1 MADASAPLTS
11 LGEGA
16 SSRLVTRFEDFKLI
30 DERATSDLW
39 PGRHAP
45 GGGSDAR
52 RGNAVVDIVAIC
64 ENFAT
69 NRILQVCPGLNDHD
83 VFTWAKREKAWL
95 DELGVA
101 YHSLGTHWP
110 GVEGFVEVR
119 NALQHGLGRLT
130 DSQLSAKRRSAVLN
144 AIAAAGV
151 ELNGDRVILTSS
163 DVASCA
169 HACRNFILQLDHAA
183 PSPS

>member
-1 MADASAPLTS
+1 MMLPRRSPRLVKT
-11 LGEGA
+11 

-30 DERATSDLW
+30 DEGAPVNLW
-39 PGRHAP
+39 PGRHVW
-45 GGGSDAR
+45 GNGSDVR

-69 NRILQVCPGLNDHD
+69 NRILQVCPGLDDHD
-83 VFTWAKREKAWL
+83 VFNWTKRQKAWL
-95 DELGVA
+95 DELGVDFA
-101 YHSLGTHWP
+101 NLGTHWP
-110 GVEGFVEVR
+110 SVEGFVEVR

-130 DSQLSAKRRSAVLN
+130 DSQLSAKRRGAVLG

-151 ELNGDRVILTSS
+151 ELNGDRVVLTST

-169 HACRNFILQLDHAA
+169 RACRSFILQLDHAA
-183 PSPS
+183 RAPS